1 MLIWNKKQDQLYKVT
16 TTKQTGKS
24 TREKAETISRL
35 RTEIAGEVNTDWT
48 PINLEENIKNKLAE
62 DGISKDWM
70 DSHLIIDMPK
80 GGKDETK

>member
-35 RTEIAGEVNTDWT
+35 RTEIAGDVNTDWT
-48 PINLEENIKNKLAE
+48 PIKLE
-62 DGISKDWM
+62 D
-70 DSHLIIDMPK
+70 
-80 GGKDETK
+80 KDETK

>member
-35 RTEIAGEVNTDWT
+35 RTEIAGDVNTDWT
-48 PINLEENIKNKLAE
+48 PIKLEN
-62 DGISKDWM
+62 
-70 DSHLIIDMPK
+70 
-80 GGKDETK
+80 KDETK

>member
-35 RTEIAGEVNTDWT
+35 RTEIAGDVNTDWT
-48 PINLEENIKNKLAE
+48 PIKLEDKN
-62 DGISKDWM
+62 
-70 DSHLIIDMPK
+70 
-80 GGKDETK
+80 ETK